1 MAAEWTPDPDR
12 SGDDTMSSGTDV
24 SSATQDAGSA
34 GRTDMK
40 LEVVVIPVSDVDRA
54 KAFYVGL
61 GWRLDADLGSGD
73 FRIVQPNPAGSACSI
88 QFGSGLTAAAPGSAI
103 NLLVVAD
110 IQTAHDDLV
119 AHGIDAEV
127 FHDS

>member
-40 LEVVVIPVSDVDRA
+40 LEVVVLPVSDVDRA

-61 GWRLDADLGSGD
+61 GWRLDADFPVGDD
-73 FRIVQPNPAGSACSI
+73 FRVVQLTPPGSPASI
-88 QFGSGLTAAAPGSAI
+88 IFGDGVTSAAPGSVDG
-103 NLLVVAD
+103 LQLVVSD
-110 IQTAHDDLV
+110 IGQLRVVRLV
-119 AHGIDAEV
+119 QR
-127 FHDS
+127 S